1 MQLHTSTANAN
12 AISQGASV
20 YKCAQEEDRTSD
32 SIVQTGYLCDL
43 SVE

>member
-1 MQLHTSTANAN
+1 MQLHTSAASAN

-20 YKCAQEEDRTSD
+20 YKCAQEEDCISD
-32 SIVQTGYLCDL
+32 SIAQTGYLCDL